1 MSLKLFFNKKKLLRL
16 IKDNLKYYFFSDF
29 VKELIKKKNSSH
41 PNPQANWFGEKLEK
55 YLPLDE
61 KKFFERLNLKSFI
74 LTADGITKNVGLF
87 KDYLKIDC
95 LDLDQSKSHIQLSFW
110 AKFWDK
116 ESILKIKINDEIYE
130 FRNIKNLVYH
140 HQKEHWF
147 DVIIKIKIK
156 FKFLEIYCENEEL
169 YLTKPITYNQIENIN
184 LGKNNDT
191 VDHIIVIVLDGVVA
205 DYLNNKKL
213 LYEGKYYSSNIDDYF
228 KNYFKTNYA
237 FSTSEWTLQ
246 LSLHFFQECILL
258 SIDYLNPC
266 NLIFIMRNFQVC
278 LKN

>member
-16 IKDNLKYYFFSDF
+16 IKDNLKYYFFGDF

-140 HQKEHWF
+140 HQK
-147 DVIIKIKIK
+147 
-156 FKFLEIYCENEEL
+156 
-169 YLTKPITYNQIENIN
+169 
-184 LGKNNDT
+184 
-191 VDHIIVIVLDGVVA
+191 
-205 DYLNNKKL
+205 
-213 LYEGKYYSSNIDDYF
+213 
-228 KNYFKTNYA
+228 
-237 FSTSEWTLQ
+237 
-246 LSLHFFQECILL
+246 HFIRRLPLPRSFQ
-258 SIDYLNPC
+258 YHY
-266 NLIFIMRNFQVC
+266 
-278 LKN
+278 